1 MEHKKNREVGSF
13 ARRLLA
19 ASLALGAT
27 SCAEFSPQ
35 VADQRPAYGFT
46 PRAASSPQGKGFY
59 DELCGPNS
67 DSKTRNSVDCP
78 VFYGML
84 PGALDDADAARLRL
98 IKAELNESGA
108 PWLAT
113 AVGLPVGAY
122 ALYRGIFGH
131 GDAARREIAQLGLAG
146 GAVYSWLGARES
158 RSRQSARLAAIEAL
172 SCTMYGTSVRY
183 LYERRHIVGPT
194 DSTAPPAPA
203 PASCPSPI
211 SAVVPAAERAATG
224 LGILMDPIIV
234 TVNVAVPAPA
244 PPATLLPGQLRPNA
258 DQDGAPSMAGAQ
270 GKLRTAAATL
280 RDQLHHLRMA
290 IRVQPEK
297 IQRSGRHGTGCD
309 ANGNA
314 GATACQLRGETKPPV
329 ITEENIEVAAA
340 KGEVAEAEKLLEE
353 VVPLLTA
360 LRTLRDRI
368 DNAPFELRF
377 AVQRIETAG
386 NKAVLATEADVAS
399 LRASIGNLKLGS
411 QGLSAVIAE
420 AAVKSSS
427 TSSTPAAS
435 TSGFQGHSGSTLKNA
450 GLSKEAI
457 DAARAS
463 REVLACPRN
472 LVKDAYLQLQAAIM
486 EVRAH
491 LAADL
496 ERAKMVRDIGSCEFV
511 PPGLKLVVDPAGPIS
526 MESGSTLR
534 LSALGGSSMPTVSV
548 TGGTGLKMNE
558 LLRPDPD
565 PSPGRQT
572 LGVVLT
578 PAANLPDQHFRLVF
592 RNEDL
597 VEVRDVAVRKAGA
610 KK

>member
-35 VADQRPAYGFT
+35 VADQRPGYGFT
-46 PRAASSPQGKGFY
+46 PRAASSAEGKGFY

-131 GDAARREIAQLGLAG
+131 GDVARREIAQLGLAG

-158 RSRQSARLAAIEAL
+158 RPRQSARLAAIEAL
-172 SCTMYGTSVRY
+172 SCTMYGTSARY

-203 PASCPSPI
+203 PASCPTSI

-224 LGILMDPIIV
+224 VGIVMDPIIV
-234 TVNVAVPAPA
+234 TVNVAAPAPA

-280 RDQLHHLRMA
+280 RDQLHQLRMA

-314 GATACQLRGETKPPV
+314 GATACQLRGETRPPV

-353 VVPLLTA
+353 VAPLLTA

-420 AAVKSSS
+420 AAVKSSG
-427 TSSTPAAS
+427 TSSTPAS

-450 GLSKEAI
+450 GLSKEAT

-463 REVLACPRN
+463 REALACPRN
-472 LVKDAYLQLQAAIM
+472 LVKDAYLRLQAAIM
-486 EVRAH
+486 EARAH
-491 LAADL
+491 LAADV

-534 LSALGGSSMPTVSV
+534 LSALGGISMPTVSV
-548 TGGTGLKMNE
+548 TGGTGSKIDE
-558 LLRPDPD
+558 LLRRDSD

-572 LGVVLT
+572 LSVLLT
-578 PAANLPDQHFRLVF
+578 PAANLPDQDFQLVF
-592 RNEDL
+592 RNDDL
-597 VEVRDVAVRKAGA
+597 VEVRAVAVRKPGA